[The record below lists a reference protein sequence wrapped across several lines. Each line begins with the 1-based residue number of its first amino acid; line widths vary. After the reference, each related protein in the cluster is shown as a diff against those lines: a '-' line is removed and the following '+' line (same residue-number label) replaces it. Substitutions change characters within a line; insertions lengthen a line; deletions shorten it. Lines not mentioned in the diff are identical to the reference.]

1 MFPRPPQA
9 SEFLSIKSLMYQIM
23 SGYLYPLFI
32 ILLLYR
38 EGIYHY
44 LHVYVEEFID
54 KNSET
59 CGVIWFN
66 FRFVDIAFHNFMR
79 SPCESIVIHVQV
91 HIYP

>member
-1 MFPRPPQA
+1 MYMFPRPPQA
-9 SEFLSIKSLMYQIM
+9 SEFMSINSLMYQIM
-23 SGYLYPLFI
+23 SDDLYPLFI

-59 CGVIWFN
+59 SGVTWFN
-66 FRFVDIAFHNFMR
+66 FRFVEYPFIILCA
-79 SPCESIVIHVQV
+79 PHVNL
-91 HIYP
+91 